1 MTLTELRA
9 EAATLPIIQHL
20 HRLAGE
26 NYLRL
31 MARDKFNNE
40 DWRNLPIHQ
49 LEQLRAILLNRRAA
63 QQRAALAERQQP
75 KLTF

>member
-9 EAATLPIIQHL
+9 EAATRPIISHL

-31 MARDKFNNE
+31 MARDKFNTENWRTLRHNE
-40 DWRNLPIHQ
+40 
-49 LEQLRAILLNRRAA
+49 LEQIRAILLNRQAA